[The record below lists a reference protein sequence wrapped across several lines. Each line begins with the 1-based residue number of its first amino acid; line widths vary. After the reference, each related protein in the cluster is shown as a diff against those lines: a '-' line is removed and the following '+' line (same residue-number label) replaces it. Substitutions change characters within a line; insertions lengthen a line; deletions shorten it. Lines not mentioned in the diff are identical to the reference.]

1 MRKRNTY
8 SNLEISKRRKKSKMK
23 MRRRQSILLL
33 GIVLVLI
40 IGGISIYSVLSSN
53 NKNEKVLAEEKD
65 NNKQNSNNINDN
77 NKKQNNNNDNKN
89 NDSKN
94 VGQDEN
100 SKSKLDNSG
109 YLPLKDDPNADDAV
123 EVAKR
128 TSGLL
133 KGELHYPVR
142 TDGKKVVYLTFD
154 DGPSTTNTPKVL
166 DILDKYNVK
175 ATFFIVGKYI
185 NASSESKELL
195 KRTAKEGHAIA
206 NHSYTHNYQYLYP
219 NRVINVDRFMGEY
232 NKTNKALKEALGK
245 DFSTRVVRFPGGYWS
260 WNGREKARP
269 VLDKNGVNIV
279 DWDALN
285 GDAENGGR
293 NTKEQLIQNTKK
305 NVEKLGD
312 KADSVVFLMHDTYG
326 KENTVKA
333 LPEIIQYFKDKGYE
347 FRTIK

>member
-1 MRKRNTY
+1 MRKSNTY
-8 SNLEISKRRKKSKMK
+8 NKLEISRKRKEAKMKIKRR
-23 MRRRQSILLL
+23 QTILLL
-33 GIVLVLI
+33 GIILVLVV
-40 IGGISIYSVLSSN
+40 GGISVYSALSSKD
-53 NKNEKVLAEEKD
+53 KNEKVLAEERD
-65 NNKQNSNNINDN
+65 NKENSNNINE
-77 NKKQNNNNDNKN
+77 NNNNDNK

-100 SKSKLDNSG
+100 NKSNLDNSG

-123 EVAKR
+123 EVANR
-128 TSGLL
+128 TAGLL
-133 KGELHYPVR
+133 KGKLHYPVR

-154 DGPSTTNTPKVL
+154 DGPSTTNTPQVL

-185 NASSESKELL
+185 KDSKESDELL

-206 NHSYTHNYQYLYP
+206 NHSYTHKYEYLYP

-232 NKTNKALKEALGK
+232 NKTNKELKEVLGK

-279 DWDALN
+279 DWNALN

-305 NVEKLGD
+305 SVEKLGD
-312 KADSVVFLMHDTYG
+312 KADSIVFLMHDTYK

-333 LPEIIQYFKDKGYE
+333 LPEIIEYFKDKGYE